1 MTSVIPSPTMRY
13 PRDRKIKTR
22 AQILAAAAT
31 LLRSRG
37 IDGTGV
43 DAVMSAV
50 GLTAG
55 GFYAHFRSKDAL
67 VADAIEAAG
76 DQAARR
82 WHGGLEALEGR
93 AYARALLDRY
103 LSTEHRNDRAG
114 GCILPALGAEM
125 PRARR
130 SSRRRF
136 EQRLVFLLDHLSER
150 LALKGVRAVNREEVI
165 ASVALSVGGLMLSRA
180 VTDRALA
187 DQILSASRKGAGR
200 LLGLSRPVAARRRA

>member
-1 MTSVIPSPTMRY
+1 MTSVIPSAAMRY

-55 GFYAHFRSKDAL
+55 GFYAHFRSKDEL

-76 DQAARR
+76 AQAARR

-93 AYARALLDRY
+93 AYARAL
-103 LSTEHRNDRAG
+103 
-114 GCILPALGAEM
+114 
-125 PRARR
+125 
-130 SSRRRF
+130 
-136 EQRLVFLLDHLSER
+136 
-150 LALKGVRAVNREEVI
+150 
-165 ASVALSVGGLMLSRA
+165 
-180 VTDRALA
+180 
-187 DQILSASRKGAGR
+187 
-200 LLGLSRPVAARRRA
+200 